1 MFLIRSNA
9 FGHLAVIAA
18 LTRAQSVGQFDCS
31 ANAYVCAIWRWLQP
45 WRISFSMVS
54 STIWICATAF
64 MASLRVRSN
73 NSFKPTLTRGL
84 IQALGD
90 LKVLHCDS
98 DILMAV
104 DVAERNLHA
113 RDVHA
118 RLSSIDWSFT
128 DRERPHAIEAIHP
141 YPAKFI
147 GELPR
152 ALMRTLPCPKGT
164 LVFDPF
170 AGSGTTLLEAQRL
183 GLPSVG
189 VDLNPIACL
198 IARVKTGAMPE
209 DLTARASVISAAAS
223 RSRAKRTWK
232 IPNVDHWFKA
242 DVQTAIAALLEEL
255 RGVDDCATHDALRLA
270 LSSILVRV
278 SNQDSDTRY
287 AAVEK
292 NVNRED
298 VFAHFVG
305 AVEKLN
311 KALRARDWSIEPTK
325 VIEANTLELN
335 PDDLGG
341 RVGLVVTSPP
351 YPNAYEYWLYHK
363 YRMWWLGFDPLAVKE
378 QEIGARAHFFKRNH
392 HTEEHFW
399 DQMRETFKLIGKVLV
414 KRGYACFVIGR
425 SKIHGKII
433 DNADIIQAVAAESG
447 LTTTARIERTISATR
462 KSFNLS
468 HANIKTETVL
478 VLQKK

>member
-1 MFLIRSNA
+1 MTLTEFTTE
-9 FGHLAVIAA
+9 AVATGA
-18 LTRAQSVGQFDCS
+18 SELPWSSTRAQLE
-31 ANAYVCAIWRWLQP
+31 A
-45 WRISFSMVS
+45 
-54 STIWICATAF
+54 
-64 MASLRVRSN
+64 
-73 NSFKPTLTRGL
+73 
-84 IQALGD
+84 
-90 LKVLHCDS
+90 
-98 DILMAV
+98 
-104 DVAERNLHA
+104 
-113 RDVHA
+113 
-118 RLSSIDWSFT
+118 IDWSFAN
-128 DRERPHAIEAIHP
+128 RERAHAIEAIHP

-147 GELPR
+147 GEIPR
-152 ALMRTLPCPKGT
+152 ALLRTLPCPKGT

-198 IARVKTGAMPE
+198 IARVKTGARPI
-209 DLTARASVISAAAS
+209 DLTNLARAISASAS
-223 RSRAKRTWK
+223 LSRAKQAWD
-232 IPNVDHWFKA
+232 IPNVDHWFKT
-242 DVQTAIAALLEEL
+242 DIQGAIAALLNEL
-255 RGVDDCATHDALRLA
+255 RNVSDLESHDALRLA

-287 AAVEK
+287 AAVK
-292 NVNRED
+292 KDIARAD
-298 VFAHFVG
+298 VFTGFV
-305 AVEKLN
+305 AAAEKLD
-311 KALRARDWSIEPTK
+311 KALASRDWDIGPAK
-325 VIEANTLELN
+325 VIEANTLKVAPEQ
-335 PDDLGG
+335 LGG
-341 RVGLVVTSPP
+341 RVGLVITSPP

-399 DQMRETFKLIGKVLV
+399 DQMRDTFRLINYVLV

-433 DNADIIQAVAAESG
+433 DNADIIQAVAAEFGFSAS
-447 LTTTARIERTISATR
+447 ARIERTISSTR

-478 VLQKK
+478 VLQRN